1 MFCAG
6 AARNR
11 CRAGFA
17 DPPYVQERNFGYY
30 LLKPDATVWWSDVSD
45 SQVDRL
51 VTEHPDIVI
60 DLGNLDRDARATS
73 RRSASMASPS
83 SSSPLSRSLN
93 RVSLL

>member
-30 LLKPDATVWWSDVSD
+30 LLKPDATVW
-45 SQVDRL
+45 
-51 VTEHPDIVI
+51 
-60 DLGNLDRDARATS
+60 
-73 RRSASMASPS
+73 
-83 SSSPLSRSLN
+83 
-93 RVSLL
+93 